1 MQWLL
6 RLGFGLIFIPCV
18 YAESLTFSLPPD
30 SIPEKE
36 PKSLNSKDS
45 IPWPSPKIAWI
56 YSATIP
62 GAGQMYNHSYWK
74 VPIIYAGLGTFTYLI
89 LKHHSQ
95 YLDYRL
101 SYLIKRGQRPGTD
114 PYPSKINS
122 TINSLENVKSFRDF
136 HRETR
141 DMLVLFGTFCY
152 ALQIIEAYV
161 DAHMKH
167 FNVTEE
173 LTLRVDPIWM
183 QDIHN
188 RPMAGLQAGFTF

>member
-45 IPWPSPKIAWI
+45 IPWPNPRKAWQ
-56 YSATIP
+56 YSALIP
-62 GAGQMYNHSYWK
+62 GTGQLYNRSYWK

-89 LKHHSQ
+89 LKQHSQ

-101 SYLIKRGQRPGTD
+101 SYLVKREKRINAD
-114 PYPSKINS
+114 PFPD
-122 TINSLENVKSFRDF
+122 NSLENVKSFRDF